1 MIIIAVSNRVGAM
14 KRQLHLNLFIHSRG
28 HHEASWRH
36 PGSSP
41 LALTDIRY
49 YQDLAC
55 RAEAALF
62 DSIFLADQL
71 ALGDDVAQA
80 ARTWLEP
87 VTVLAAMA
95 VATSRIGMIATAS
108 TTYTEPFNLARQFAS
123 LDHISNGRVAWNIV
137 TSWLATAAG
146 NFGGTGQMSHADRY
160 VRAEEFMS
168 VVKALWDSW
177 ADDAVID
184 DRAGGRY
191 ARADR
196 IRPINHKGEYY
207 QVAGPL
213 NVPRCPQGRP
223 VLVQA
228 GSSDTGRRFA
238 ARHAEAVFTAHMEK
252 ATAQAFYADLKALAA
267 AEGRLPDA
275 VIILP
280 GLSPMIASTEAE
292 AQLLARELNELSD
305 PEVGRKRLSG
315 RFGGHDFSQ
324 LPLDRPLAP
333 EDFPEPGAVEAARSR
348 TEVILSL
355 VRREKPTLR
364 QLLANLAGAR
374 GHFTVAGTPEQIA
387 DLIEDW
393 FTDGAADGFNI
404 MPPLLP
410 AMLDVFSAEV
420 IPLLQQRGLFRASY
434 AGETLREHYGL
445 AWPQS
450 AFGEATLEPARW
462 PKINQQAR

>member
-1 MIIIAVSNRVGAM
+1 M
-14 KRQLHLNLFIHSRG
+14 KRQVHLNLFIHSRG

-36 PGSSP
+36 PAASP

-49 YQDLAC
+49 YEDLAQ

-62 DSIFLADQL
+62 DSVFLADQL

-87 VTVLAAMA
+87 ITVLAAIA
-95 VATSRIGMIATAS
+95 VVTNRIGMVATAS

-146 NFGGTGQMSHADRY
+146 NFGGKGQLSHAERY
-160 VRAEEFMS
+160 ARGEEYMA

-177 ADDAVID
+177 AEDAVVD
-184 DRAGGRY
+184 DRAAGVY
-191 ARADR
+191 ARADH
-196 IRPINHKGEYY
+196 IQPINHKGEHY
-207 QVAGPL
+207 QVTGPL
-213 NVPRCPQGRP
+213 NMPRCPQGRP

-252 ATAQAFYADLKALAA
+252 ATAQAFYADLKAFVAV
-267 AEGRLPDA
+267 EGRAPDN
-275 VIILP
+275 VLILP
-280 GLSPMIASTEAE
+280 GLSPMIAPTEAE
-292 AQLLARELNELSD
+292 AQRLVREINELSD

-315 RFGGHDFSQ
+315 RFGGHDFSH
-324 LPLDRPLAP
+324 LPLDRPLKP
-333 EDFPEPGAVEAARSR
+333 EDFPAPSSVEAARSR

-355 VRREKPTLR
+355 VRRENPTLR
-364 QLLANLAGAR
+364 QLLASLAGAR
-374 GHFTVAGTPEQIA
+374 GHFTFAGTPEQVA

-404 MPPLLP
+404 MPPVLP
-410 AMLDVFSAEV
+410 AMLDVFTAEV
-420 IPLLQQRGLFRASY
+420 IPLLRQRGLFRTAY
-434 AGETLREHYGL
+434 TGKTLREHYGL
-445 AWPQS
+445 PWPLS
-450 AFGEATLEPARW
+450 ALKERA
-462 PKINQQAR
+462 Q